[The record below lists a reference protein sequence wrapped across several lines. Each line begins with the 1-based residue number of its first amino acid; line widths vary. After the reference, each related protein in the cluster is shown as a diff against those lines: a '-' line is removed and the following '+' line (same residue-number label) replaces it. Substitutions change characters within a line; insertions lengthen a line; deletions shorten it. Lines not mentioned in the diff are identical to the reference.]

1 MLTILK
7 QLGNKDMVGGQ
18 LNHIY
23 RISQAQKII
32 RENKELDETN
42 VAGGS
47 SATSMVPIGDS
58 TKKVIPN
65 TAKIKP
71 KKDLDRK
78 PMVETYSLLNDS
90 ELLISTS
97 YKNERELLS
106 MVGLKINE
114 SDDVRIVKTRSGDI
128 KCAIALQLEDDGK
141 VHSVRYVD
149 VDNNGKHFK
158 KGIARLATL
167 PNSISFKSS
176 DLEIHRDD
184 IADGLVIK

>member
-1 MLTILK
+1 
-7 QLGNKDMVGGQ
+7 MVGGQ

-32 RENKELDETN
+32 RENKDINETN
-42 VAGGS
+42 VAGGNN
-47 SATSMVPIGDS
+47 ATSMVPIGDS
-58 TKKVIPN
+58 TKKVIAADAAN
-65 TAKIKP
+65 IKP
-71 KKDLDRK
+71 KKDLNRK
-78 PMVETYSLLNDS
+78 PMVETYSLLNDP

-106 MVGLKINE
+106 MAGLQINE
-114 SDDVRIVKTRSGDI
+114 TDDVRIVKTRTGDI

-149 VDNNGKHFK
+149 VDKDGKYFK

-167 PNSISFKSS
+167 PNSVSFKSS
-176 DLEIHRDD
+176 KLEIQRDN
-184 IADGLVIK
+184 IAEGLVIK